1 MIFFIFFF
9 YKSILANP
17 LPIWQFILKWSCY
30 QKRMA
35 FLHQYPIIIPFIS
48 ILAAETLKVSIDLFT
63 KRSKL
68 RFINPGGM
76 PSGHSAFVGSLVVV
90 VAYREGIDS
99 TAFMISAVVALIVMY
114 DAVTLSFSP
123 VNRLRLSISIT
134 RRVLRNPW
142 AIPRLRSLLGPYS
155 EHFCHSVYCLCKREV
170 LNCFF
175 LLTLKK

>member
-1 MIFFIFFF
+1 
-9 YKSILANP
+9 
-17 LPIWQFILKWSCY
+17 
-30 QKRMA
+30 MA

-114 DAVTLSFSP
+114 DAVTLRFQSGKQAKAINKYHKEGLEESLGHTEIEVIAGALFGALLSFG
-123 VNRLRLSISIT
+123 
-134 RRVLRNPW
+134 
-142 AIPRLRSLLGPYS
+142 LLL
-155 EHFCHSVYCLCKREV
+155 V
-170 LNCFF
+170 
-175 LLTLKK
+175 